1 MMLLYILP
9 FVLLVLFSAFFSSAE
24 TSLLSLNSFRLNHK
38 AKKGGK
44 KARLLLSI
52 LKNPD
57 EFFATILIGNNVVNI
72 AAASIST
79 IFFTKVFINDDKMI
93 LISSTVFTTL
103 IILVFAE
110 IIPKSYAFRHGD
122 KLSSI
127 YALPIR
133 FFSILFYPFVKI
145 FSRLSSLLIPAKGKK
160 GRGDITTEELKHF
173 LASEVQF
180 FKHNPH
186 NLKMINEILDIGD
199 RDIKSIMTPR
209 VDIMALEISE
219 SLDNFK
225 KIIIEKEITKIPLYK
240 DSLDNIVAIIYLK
253 NIFPSVISKGIK
265 KAKLSEL
272 AVKPFFISEYSS
284 INYILK
290 EFRKNRQNLA
300 VVLDEYGIT
309 IGVVTLNDIFREIL
323 GEFDIGKSSIAQPE
337 KGLFL
342 IRGELPVDEVN
353 DQLNIELPMK
363 KDFTT
368 ISGLFTYFFGRLPK
382 KGSIINIGSCI
393 LEVEKMGDRKIV
405 EISLKKST
413 PSD

>member
-1 MMLLYILP
+1 MLYYILP
-9 FVLLVLFSAFFSSAE
+9 FILLVLFSSFFSSAE
-24 TSLLSLNSFRLNHK
+24 TSLLSLNSIRLNHR
-38 AKKGGK
+38 AKKGSK
-44 KARLLLSI
+44 KAKLLLSI

-79 IFFTKVFINDDKMI
+79 IFFTRIFLNDEKMI

-103 IILVFAE
+103 IILIFAE

-127 YALPIR
+127 YAMPIR

-145 FSRLSSLLIPAKGKK
+145 FALLSSILISGKGKK
-160 GRGDITTEELKHF
+160 KKKDITTDELKHF

-180 FKHNPH
+180 FKHNPD
-186 NLKMINEILDIGD
+186 NLKMINEILDIGN

-209 VDIMALEISE
+209 VDMIAIEISD
-219 SLDNFK
+219 SLENFK
-225 KIIIEKEITKIPLYK
+225 KTIIEKEITKVPLYK
-240 DSLDNIVAIIYLK
+240 ENLDNIVAVIYLK
-253 NIFPSVISKGIK
+253 KIFPSVISKVIK
-265 KAKLSEL
+265 KTKLSEL

-284 INYILK
+284 VNYVLK
-290 EFRKNRQNLA
+290 EFKKNNQDLA

-309 IGVVTLNDIFREIL
+309 IGIITLNDIFREIL
-323 GEFDIGKSSIAQPE
+323 GEFDIGKSSIAQTE
-337 KGLFL
+337 KGAYL

-382 KGSIINIGSCI
+382 KGSRVSIGSCI
-393 LEVEKMGDRKIV
+393 LEVEKMGDRKIM
-405 EISLKKST
+405 EISLKKSGN
-413 PSD
+413 

>member
-1 MMLLYILP
+1 MLYYILP
-9 FVLLVLFSAFFSSAE
+9 FILLVLFSSFFSSAE
-24 TSLLSLNSFRLNHK
+24 TSLLSLNSIRLNHR
-38 AKKGGK
+38 AKKGSK
-44 KARLLLSI
+44 KAKLLLSI

-79 IFFTKVFINDDKMI
+79 IFFTRIFLNDEKMI

-103 IILVFAE
+103 IILIFAE

-127 YALPIR
+127 YAMPIR

-145 FSRLSSLLIPAKGKK
+145 FALLSSILIPGKGKK
-160 GRGDITTEELKHF
+160 KKKDITTDELKHF

-180 FKHNPH
+180 FKHNPD
-186 NLKMINEILDIGD
+186 NLKMINEILDIGN

-209 VDIMALEISE
+209 VDMIAIEISDSFE
-219 SLDNFK
+219 NFK
-225 KIIIEKEITKIPLYK
+225 KTIIEKEITKVPLYK
-240 DSLDNIVAIIYLK
+240 ENLDNIVAVIYLK
-253 NIFPSVISKGIK
+253 KIFPSVISKGIK
-265 KAKLSEL
+265 KTKLSEL

-284 INYILK
+284 VNYVLK
-290 EFRKNRQNLA
+290 EFKKNNQDLA

-309 IGVVTLNDIFREIL
+309 IGIITLNDIFREIL
-323 GEFDIGKSSIAQPE
+323 GEFDIGKSSIAQTE
-337 KGLFL
+337 KGAYL

-382 KGSIINIGSCI
+382 KGSRVSIGSCI
-393 LEVEKMGDRKIV
+393 LEVEKMGDRKIM
-405 EISLKKST
+405 EISLKKSGN
-413 PSD
+413 

>member
-1 MMLLYILP
+1 MLYYILP
-9 FVLLVLFSAFFSSAE
+9 FILLVLFSSFFSSAE
-24 TSLLSLNSFRLNHK
+24 TSLLSLNSIRLNHR
-38 AKKGGK
+38 AKKGSK
-44 KARLLLSI
+44 KAKLLLSI

-79 IFFTKVFINDDKMI
+79 IFFTRIFLNDEKMI

-103 IILVFAE
+103 IILIFAE

-127 YALPIR
+127 YAMPIR

-145 FSRLSSLLIPAKGKK
+145 FALLSSILIPGKGKK
-160 GRGDITTEELKHF
+160 KKKDITTDELKHF

-180 FKHNPH
+180 FKHNPD
-186 NLKMINEILDIGD
+186 NLKMINEILDIGN

-209 VDIMALEISE
+209 VDMIAIEISD
-219 SLDNFK
+219 SLENFK
-225 KIIIEKEITKIPLYK
+225 KTIIEKEITKVPLYK
-240 DSLDNIVAIIYLK
+240 ENLDNIVAVIYLK
-253 NIFPSVISKGIK
+253 KIFPSVISKGIK
-265 KAKLSEL
+265 KSKLSEL

-284 INYILK
+284 VNYVLK
-290 EFRKNRQNLA
+290 EFKKNNQDLA

-309 IGVVTLNDIFREIL
+309 IGIITLNDIFREIL
-323 GEFDIGKSSIAQPE
+323 GEFDIGKSSIAQTE
-337 KGLFL
+337 KGAYL

-382 KGSIINIGSCI
+382 KGSRVSIGSCI
-393 LEVEKMGDRKIV
+393 LEVEKMGDRKIM
-405 EISLKKST
+405 EISLKKSGN
-413 PSD
+413 